1 MALTPTQV
9 RTQELAALGLPPN
22 ATAAQINQRLRRV
35 TPGTAID
42 NRTGLP
48 FTHATAVDEGSNQVI
63 GQIVGG
69 AGLGL
74 TLGEIA
80 AGLARIFGAGE
91 AAAGAGEASAGTAET
106 GSAAAG
112 TGEAAAGGAG
122 AGGGAAAGAAS
133 NIFKVAKFAAVAD
146 FLAYI
151 AWIFHPQT
159 LLRVV
164 EFIVGILL
172 GGWGIYI
179 LTARSARGGGASSHV
194 VTRALGATPAG
205 RVMRV
210 RQGRRM
216 GRREGQREAARM
228 EARQAETRSQREA
241 SAVEREQINRRAR
254 ETARNG

>member
-9 RTQELAALGLPPN
+9 RAQELAALGLPPN

-48 FTHATAVDEGSNQVI
+48 FTHATAVDEGANQAI

-74 TLGEIA
+74 TVGEIA
-80 AGLARIFGAGE
+80 AGIARLFGAGAATGE
-91 AAAGAGEASAGTAET
+91 AGTATAGAGEAGAASAG
-106 GSAAAG
+106 AG
-112 TGEAAAGGAG
+112 EAAGGAG
-122 AGGGAAAGAAS
+122 AGGAAAGAAS
-133 NIFKVAKFAAVAD
+133 NVFKVAKFAAVAD

-164 EFIVGILL
+164 EFIMGILL

-228 EARQAETRSQREA
+228 EARQRETRSQREA
-241 SAVEREQINRRAR
+241 SAVERERINLDARRTAR
-254 ETARNG
+254 ES

>member
-1 MALTPTQV
+1 MALSPDQV
-9 RTQELAALGLPPN
+9 RAQELAALGLPPN
-22 ATAAQINQRLRRV
+22 ATAGQINQRLRRV

-48 FTHATAVDEGSNQVI
+48 FTHNTAVDEGSNQVI

-74 TLGEIA
+74 TLGEIG
-80 AGLARIFGAGE
+80 AGLARLFGAGTAAGE
-91 AAAGAGEASAGTAET
+91 AGAGAAGAGEAGAG
-106 GSAAAG
+106 AAG
-112 TGEAAAGGAG
+112 AGEAAAGGAG
-122 AGGGAAAGAAS
+122 AGGAAAGAAS
-133 NIFKVAKFAAVAD
+133 NVFKVAKFAAVAD

-151 AWIFHPQT
+151 AWMFHPQT

-164 EFIVGILL
+164 EFIMGVLI

-179 LTARSARGGGASSHV
+179 LTARSARGGGASSHI

-228 EARQAETRSQREA
+228 EARQQETRSQREA
-241 SAVEREQINRRAR
+241 SAVERERINRSAR
-254 ETARNG
+254 ETASNR

>member
-1 MALTPTQV
+1 MPLTLDQV

-22 ATAAQINQRLRRV
+22 ATANQINQRLRRV
-35 TPGTAID
+35 TPGTAVD

-48 FTHATAVDEGSNQVI
+48 FTHATAVDEGSNQAL

-74 TLGEIA
+74 ALGEVA
-80 AGLARIFGAGE
+80 AGITRLFGGAAATSEAGT
-91 AAAGAGEASAGTAET
+91 AAAGAGEA

-112 TGEAAAGGAG
+112 GGEAAAGAG

-164 EFIVGILL
+164 EFIMGVLI

-179 LTARSARGGGASSHV
+179 LTARSARSGSGSSSHL

-205 RVMRV
+205 RVARV
-210 RQGRRM
+210 AQGRRM

-228 EARQAETRSQREA
+228 ESRQKETRSQREA
-241 SAVEREQINRRAR
+241 SAVEREQINRNARA
-254 ETARNG
+254 ARNN

>member
-22 ATAAQINQRLRRV
+22 ATADQINQRLRRV

-48 FTHATAVDEGSNQVI
+48 FTHATAVDEGSNQAL

-74 TLGEIA
+74 TLGEIT

-91 AAAGAGEASAGTAET
+91 AAVGAGEASAGAAET

-112 TGEAAAGGAG
+112 TGEAAAGAG

-228 EARQAETRSQREA
+228 EARQRETRSQREA
-241 SAVEREQINRRAR
+241 SAVERERINLDARRTAR
-254 ETARNG
+254 ES